1 MKIPFL
7 NWEIRAKPAYKPDV
21 WSDYWWGTQSYDSKS
36 GVDVDQDVALT
47 YSAIWACVKVISE
60 DLASLP
66 LLVYRR
72 DGESKERAQDH
83 PVYRLLHDQPNP
95 EMTAMQFRECL
106 QGHLLLWGNAY
117 AEIQVDMRGRPMAL
131 WPLHPGR
138 MTVKRDEA
146 NRLIYEYRLDDG
158 QIKIFQMEDIFHIA
172 GLSQN
177 GLVGYSPIQY
187 HREAV
192 GIGLSG
198 QDYQATSFK
207 NGGRLQLAFI
217 HPAPKAP
224 NAEAR
229 KAFRDELRK
238 EYGGKSGQTLGVFW
252 EGMKPEPIS
261 MSMADA
267 QFIESRKFTRT
278 EICAIYRV
286 PPHKIMDLE
295 RATFSNIEQQSI
307 SYVVDAIRPWAV
319 RWEQAINNKLLGA
332 DQYFSE
338 HLLDGLLRGD
348 LKSRYDAY
356 AIGRLWGWMSV
367 NDVRALENM
376 NPIENG
382 DQYIQPLNMAEVGSQ
397 AEANDVAGDTG
408 VNTPGSEKEGP
419 RVRNH
424 ETNESEAKLKVITRR
439 D

>member
-1 MKIPFL
+1 
-7 NWEIRAKPAYKPDV
+7 
-21 WSDYWWGTQSYDSKS
+21 
-36 GVDVDQDVALT
+36 
-47 YSAIWACVKVISE
+47 
-60 DLASLP
+60 
-66 LLVYRR
+66 
-72 DGESKERAQDH
+72 
-83 PVYRLLHDQPNP
+83 
-95 EMTAMQFRECL
+95 
-106 QGHLLLWGNAY
+106 
-117 AEIQVDMRGRPMAL
+117 MAL

-138 MTVKRDEA
+138 MTVKRDEE

-158 QIKIFQMEDIFHIA
+158 QIKIFAMEDIFHIA

-229 KAFRDELRK
+229 KSFRDELRK
-238 EYGGKSGQTLGVFW
+238 EYGGQSGQTLGVFW

-332 DQYFSE
+332 EQFFAE
-338 HLLDGLLRGD
+338 HLLDALLRGD

-356 AIGRLWGWMSV
+356 AVGRQWGFLSV
-367 NDVRALENM
+367 NEIRAFENLNPVEEGDSYLQPM
-376 NPIENG
+376 NMTELG
-382 DQYIQPLNMAEVGSQ
+382 AEPPEPKESVPAAPEETDT
-397 AEANDVAGDTG
+397 AE
-408 VNTPGSEKEGP
+408 
-419 RVRNH
+419 
-424 ETNESEAKLKVITRR
+424 EAASKKLKVITRR